1 MKWLVGGLVIGAL
14 LAGALLLVRGTPAR
28 TCATTSVTWR
38 DAPNGGPPEGERDPA
53 AAAGWSLDSIDQV
66 ESEPESPAASD
77 DRITYYSYD
86 GRRLAQVV
94 VVERDDRD
102 RWFATADTTCE

>member
-1 MKWLVGGLVIGAL
+1 MKWLVGGLVIGAVI
-14 LAGALLLVRGTPAR
+14 AGVLLVVQGSPAR
-28 TCATTSVTWR
+28 ACPGSSVTLH

-53 AAAGWSLDSIDQV
+53 AAAGWSLDSTDQV
-66 ESEPESPAASD
+66 ESEPETPGEAD

-86 GRRLAQVV
+86 GRDLAQIV
-94 VVERDDRD
+94 VVERGGRD